1 MKSRKAFL
9 LRLNPTLYEELEVWA
24 SADLRSVNAQIEFL
38 LTDAVRRHRKDEGA
52 CGVMI
57 KSSTLTNNRLCCAL
71 RASGRPC
78 HELQSRTCDS

>member
-38 LTDAVRRHRKDEGA
+38 LTDAVRRHRKD
-52 CGVMI
+52 
-57 KSSTLTNNRLCCAL
+57 LP
-71 RASGRPC
+71 ASDHKDEPNSQ
-78 HELQSRTCDS
+78 EKP